1 MASRD
6 DISLAGLAHDLN
18 NVFQTLVGV
27 AMQLENEP
35 ELAAA
40 ILRCVERGQAI
51 SAGLSKESSSLTP
64 FGSILDN
71 AATFLRDFQAA
82 TKTPV
87 VRIAG
92 DVDPTIALPNAGAW
106 ERVLINLFLNSMRAM
121 PQGGTI
127 QVIARKIPGAT
138 QIYVG
143 DEGCGIAEHLLATL
157 FEPHVSGND
166 STGLGLSIVDS
177 IVRAHQ
183 GRIEASNRAE
193 GTGAE
198 FVITL
203 RAGAK
208 SRAVKVGR

>member
-92 DVDPTIALPNAGAW
+92 DVDQS
-106 ERVLINLFLNSMRAM
+106 V
-121 PQGGTI
+121 
-127 QVIARKIPGAT
+127 
-138 QIYVG
+138 
-143 DEGCGIAEHLLATL
+143 DE
-157 FEPHVSGND
+157 V
-166 STGLGLSIVDS
+166 
-177 IVRAHQ
+177 
-183 GRIEASNRAE
+183 
-193 GTGAE
+193 
-198 FVITL
+198 
-203 RAGAK
+203 
-208 SRAVKVGR
+208 

>member
-6 DISLAGLAHDLN
+6 DITLAGLVHDLN

-35 ELAAA
+35 EMSAA

-51 SAGLSKESSSLTP
+51 AAGLSKESQGLTP
-64 FGSILDN
+64 FTVILN
-71 AATFLRDFQAA
+71 HASSFLSDFQAA
-82 TKTPV
+82 AKAPV
-87 VRIAG
+87 VRIMS
-92 DVDPTIALPNAGAW
+92 DVDPTIELPNLGAW

-121 PQGGTI
+121 PAGGTI

-143 DEGCGIAEHLLATL
+143 DEGCGIAEELLGTL
-157 FEPHVSGND
+157 FEPHVSGNS

-177 IVRAHQ
+177 IVRAHN

-193 GTGAE
+193 GSGAE

-203 RAGAK
+203 RTTKVKAAK
-208 SRAVKVGR
+208 ASR